1 MLRYIAN
8 RLLIALVAIFVLVTL
23 TFFLLRLIPGDP
35 LAAPRLTQEV
45 KERLREHYG
54 LDKPLIEQ
62 YGKETMV
69 KTSEGIVRIDDSV
82 KLPMATG

>member
-54 LDKPLIEQ
+54 LDNSAE
-62 YGKETMV
+62 
-69 KTSEGIVRIDDSV
+69 
-82 KLPMATG
+82 